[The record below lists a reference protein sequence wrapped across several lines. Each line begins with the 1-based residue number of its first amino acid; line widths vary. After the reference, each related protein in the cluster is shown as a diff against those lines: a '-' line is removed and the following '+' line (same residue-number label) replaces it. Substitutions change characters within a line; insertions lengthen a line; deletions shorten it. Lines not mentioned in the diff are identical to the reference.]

1 MKNFYDYIHR
11 IREDPTDSVTDGS
24 HILKSTF
31 DIRKSDSDKM
41 QAFGWASVS
50 IDETGEQLE
59 DWQEDMIDPEELEQA
74 AYEFVLHY
82 GDGGEMHEPSG
93 RIVAKLIES
102 MVFTVEK
109 QKLLGIPEGTLP
121 IGWWIGFQV
130 TDPEVWEKVKDG
142 TYSMF
147 SIEGKAERVQVE
159 DEEDI

>member
-1 MKNFYDYIHR
+1 MKRFYDYIHK
-11 IREDPTDSVTDGS
+11 IREDPEETETGEP

-93 RIVAKLIES
+93 RIVANLIES
-102 MVFTVEK
+102 MVFTEEK
-109 QKLLGIPEGTLP
+109 QKLLGVPEGTLP

-159 DEEDI
+159 EEE

>member
-1 MKNFYDYIHR
+1 MKKFYDYIHK
-11 IREDPTDSVTDGS
+11 IREDPEETETGES

-82 GDGGEMHEPSG
+82 GDGG
-93 RIVAKLIES
+93 
-102 MVFTVEK
+102 
-109 QKLLGIPEGTLP
+109 
-121 IGWWIGFQV
+121 
-130 TDPEVWEKVKDG
+130 
-142 TYSMF
+142 
-147 SIEGKAERVQVE
+147 
-159 DEEDI
+159 